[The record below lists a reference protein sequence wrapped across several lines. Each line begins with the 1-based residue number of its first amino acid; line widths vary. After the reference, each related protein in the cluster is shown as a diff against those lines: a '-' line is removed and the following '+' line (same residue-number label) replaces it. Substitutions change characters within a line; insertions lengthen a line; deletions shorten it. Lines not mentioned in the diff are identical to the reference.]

1 VYEQRK
7 NKTINEWM
15 RLVDRKTYV
24 HGYIDMLNLD
34 LRKEIS
40 KIKIPV
46 VILAASNP
54 DLTTVQNTYKAQY
67 ENLPSVK
74 IGMQQTPLILL

>member
-1 VYEQRK
+1 
-7 NKTINEWM
+7 M
-15 RLVDRKTYV
+15 RLVDRKTY
-24 HGYIDMLNLD
+24 GYIDMLNLD

-54 DLTTVQNTYKAQY
+54 DLTTVQTPIKPSMKTYLLLKL
-67 ENLPSVK
+67 N
-74 IGMQQTPLILL
+74 MQQTPLILLCMINQNGL

>member
-1 VYEQRK
+1 VYEQENK
-7 NKTINEWM
+7 KTINEWM

-34 LRKEIS
+34 LRKRIS

-46 VILAASNP
+46 IILLPNP

-67 ENLPSVK
+67 SK
-74 IGMQQTPLILL
+74 IDQQLRSFCYVRSTGMA